1 MISNQKLYLCY
12 KYRIIYRIMGTATL
26 DTSAELFRQIGILA
40 DDDSS
45 MKKLL
50 TYAKKLVVKKA
61 MTTAEESVMTKEE
74 ILSDFAEACHEL
86 KLRKEGKKSFKT
98 WEEFQHELQE
108 EGYCD

>member
-1 MISNQKLYLCY
+1 
-12 KYRIIYRIMGTATL
+12 MGTATL

-86 KLRKEGKKSFKT
+86 KLHKEGKKSFKT